1 MYILKN
7 KTIFFND
14 KHSEGTLE
22 SRGNDIKFVIAF
34 KKIVLWFLLYTDS
47 DSMSEKESF
56 SFAQFTELTLKPIV

>member
-1 MYILKN
+1 MELPY
-7 KTIFFND
+7 D
-14 KHSEGTLE
+14 PATLFYKYV
-22 SRGNDIKFVIAF
+22 SRENDIKFVIAF